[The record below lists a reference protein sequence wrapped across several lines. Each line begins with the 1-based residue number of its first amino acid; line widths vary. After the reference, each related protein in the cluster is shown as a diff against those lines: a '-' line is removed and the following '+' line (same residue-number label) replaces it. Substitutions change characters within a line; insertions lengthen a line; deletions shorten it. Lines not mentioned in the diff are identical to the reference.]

1 LTIDDTTDEEQL
13 ERAKDIASWADY
25 YPLFS
30 SRVNSALKHYYK
42 KLIIILNDNEITAA
56 NDFLKNDLFEN
67 LRNAQNTLVALSPKD
82 QEVVNSLQSKVLEN
96 RSMILNALT
105 IYEYDTKTSRGIAA
119 GELNN
124 IGLPRVDREIKAISA
139 AREYVQRLT

>member
-1 LTIDDTTDEEQL
+1 LTIDDTTEEERR
-13 ERAKDIASWADY
+13 ERAKEIGSWEDY
-25 YPLFS
+25 DLFRS
-30 SRVNSALKHYYK
+30 IVNSALKHYCK

-56 NDFLKNDLFEN
+56 NDFLKDDLFEN

-82 QEVVNSLQSKVLEN
+82 QEAVNNLHSNVVGN
-96 RSMILNALT
+96 RSMLVDALR
-105 IYEYDTKTSRGIAA
+105 IYEYDINSSRSIAA

-139 AREYVQRLT
+139 AREYMQKLK